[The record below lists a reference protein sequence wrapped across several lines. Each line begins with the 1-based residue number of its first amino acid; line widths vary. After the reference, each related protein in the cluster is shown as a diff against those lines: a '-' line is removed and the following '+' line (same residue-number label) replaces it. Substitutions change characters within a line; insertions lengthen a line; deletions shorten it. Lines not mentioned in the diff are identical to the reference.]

1 MIFNLMF
8 VIIKCWYLNSHLW
21 ILWGC
26 PSSCTTGKVRLQDC
40 TSGSPRIFTMGKAGW
55 AGWDRNHKD
64 MQSLV
69 EEREKKCGVT
79 FTIKS
84 IRGLGG
90 SKLIK
95 AESLCQFWVCCMY
108 VQGRREHV
116 CLPAHTIDNRLRAW
130 STAESLINLNVNSC
144 ILFACQRQ
152 TGFNWLNSMLA
163 TPRQRNLITFWA
175 LLNCLIAML

>member
-69 EEREKKCGVT
+69 EEREKSVMWHLLVWCDIYYKIYQRT
-79 FTIKS
+79 RWFKIN
-84 IRGLGG
+84 
-90 SKLIK
+90 
-95 AESLCQFWVCCMY
+95 
-108 VQGRREHV
+108 QGREFMSILSVLYV
-116 CLPAHTIDNRLRAW
+116 CAGEEGT
-130 STAESLINLNVNSC
+130 C
-144 ILFACQRQ
+144 MFACPH
-152 TGFNWLNSMLA
+152 NW
-163 TPRQRNLITFWA
+163 
-175 LLNCLIAML
+175 